1 MTNILF
7 TENVVFQDKYLQS
20 FKPWVNRTRQDEYDT
35 GVKKNV
41 YLNKLI
47 KDMDIANGQ
56 EMFFLRE

>member
-1 MTNILF
+1 MFLF

-20 FKPWVNRTRQDEYDT
+20 FKPWYNQTRLEEYDT

-47 KDMDIANGQ
+47 KDMGISSGN
-56 EMFFLRE
+56 EMFYLRE